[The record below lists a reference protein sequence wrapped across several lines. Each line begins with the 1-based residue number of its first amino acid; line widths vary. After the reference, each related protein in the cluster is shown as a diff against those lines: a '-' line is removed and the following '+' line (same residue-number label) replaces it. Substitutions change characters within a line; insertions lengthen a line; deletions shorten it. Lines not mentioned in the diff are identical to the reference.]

1 MSDIFQEVEED
12 VRRERF
18 EKLWKQ
24 YGDYVFV
31 AVAAIAIGVAGYKL
45 WDRYQLQQKYSAAKT
60 FTAAQEAA
68 DAGNST
74 NAAQTFAKL
83 VKTAPG
89 GYAALAKLAEANSL
103 MMAGNR
109 TGALQ
114 LYKEIADKGQAPL
127 ADVARIR
134 AAWAMVEFAP
144 RSEIEPLL
152 APVNNDQSEWRYMAR
167 EILAYADYRAGA
179 LEQAQKEFQA
189 LADDK
194 NVPRTLHQRVDAMA
208 TFLKAGGDK
217 NAGSVPQPKP
227 AMPDA
232 NGSIPPEILQQLQNQ
247 AAHPAPAPQGQP
259 VPAQPAAPQG
269 HP

>member
-1 MSDIFQEVEED
+1 VTDIFQEVEED
-12 VRRERF
+12 VRRERL

-31 AVAAIAIGVAGYKL
+31 AVAAVAIGVAGYKL
-45 WDRYQLQQKYSAAKT
+45 WDRYELQQKYNAAKT

-68 DAGNST
+68 DAGNANS
-74 NAAQTFAKL
+74 AAQTFAKL
-83 VKTAPG
+83 SKTAPG
-89 GYAALAKLAEANSL
+89 GYAALSKLAEANSL

-114 LYKEIADKGQAPL
+114 LYKEIADKGEAPL

-152 APVNNDQSEWRYMAR
+152 APINNDQSEWRTMAR

-179 LEQAQKEFQA
+179 LQQAQKEFQA

-194 NVPRTLHQRVDAMA
+194 NVPRTMHQRVDAMA

-217 NAGSVPQPKP
+217 NAGTVPQQKP
-227 AMPDA
+227 EAPA
-232 NGSIPPEILQQLQNQ
+232 GTQGVPPGILQQLQNQ
-247 AAHPAPAPQGQP
+247 TAHPPAQPVPAPPAAPAPQG
-259 VPAQPAAPQG
+259 